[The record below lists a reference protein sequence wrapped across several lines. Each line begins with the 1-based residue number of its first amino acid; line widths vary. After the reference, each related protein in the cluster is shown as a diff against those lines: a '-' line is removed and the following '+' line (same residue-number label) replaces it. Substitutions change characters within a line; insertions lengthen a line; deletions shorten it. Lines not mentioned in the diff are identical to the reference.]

1 MITIVVG
8 TNRPDSTSEQVAF
21 YYQSLLTA
29 HEAESQIINLVDLP
43 HDFAFSAL
51 YKNSGKNAKFNLLRQ
66 SILEAERYVFIVPEY
81 NGSFPGVL
89 KTFIDGMPYPSPF
102 ENKRIALVGLSS
114 GVQGGALALSHLTDI
129 FSYLN
134 GNVLGTRVKLIQVE
148 KNMEDGK
155 VTNAL
160 YNQLL
165 NSQIERFLKY

>member
-8 TNRPDSTSEQVAF
+8 TNRTDSTSEQVAF
-21 YYQSLLTA
+21 YYQSLLA
-29 HEAESQIINLVDLP
+29 EHQAESQIINLIDLP
-43 HDFAFSAL
+43 QDFVFSAL
-51 YKNSGKNAKFNLLRQ
+51 YKNSGKNAQFNLLRQ

-89 KTFIDGMPYPSPF
+89 KAFIDGMPYPSPF
-102 ENKRIALVGLSS
+102 ENKKIALVGLSS

-148 KNMEDGK
+148 KNMADGK
-155 VTNAL
+155 ITNTL